1 MFDTTDSDSYPYG
14 ERRLTLRL
22 LRYWQELRGI
32 RPMAEEPDIDPDI
45 LGEDWGFCFLLQ
57 SRDVANTQ
65 DYNFTYLGERILG
78 AYFDREIDEH
88 NELLVGPNAYRL
100 GSHFA
105 RVIDTAA
112 PVIDEG
118 EFLTLQ
124 GRRVLFRQVLLPLG
138 APDKGVESIFGGMN
152 YKIVE

>member
-1 MFDTTDSDSYPYG
+1 MLSTTDSDIYPYG

-32 RPMAEEPDIDPDI
+32 RPMPEEAEIDPDA

-57 SRDVANTQ
+57 SRDVANIQ
-65 DYNFTYLGERILG
+65 DYNFTYLGENILQ
-78 AYFDREIDEH
+78 AYFDQGIDQH
-88 NELLVGPNAYRL
+88 NEFLIGPNAYRL
-100 GSHFA
+100 GTHFG
-105 RVIDTAA
+105 RVLDTAA

-118 EFLTLQ
+118 EFRTLL

-138 APDKGVESIFGGMN
+138 NENIAVDSIFGGMN
-152 YKIVE
+152 YKICE